1 MKRVSRRDCWWCLW
15 HPSHDKC
22 DEFHRRSETRST
34 RSRRRSPW
42 KRKGALVAHRFRLS
56 AMAAAGKRPSI
67 AASEIATA
75 YNAVKAVS
83 GDSGLFTH
91 GLAVALGYFRQL
103 DTLVA
108 ANFPALKG
116 LYADLLRE
124 IRVCW
129 QAVCVCGLHLSSNGC
144 GQVLGKCSSDIAST
158 AATLNAAFTKHKSTE
173 TLKRRLCGSARRFMD
188 GLIRLAGHAKR
199 LAAGAIEALRRARGR
214 RNTKL
219 LEAASGILCVLG
231 VCCGRGGG
239 R

>member
-1 MKRVSRRDCWWCLW
+1 
-15 HPSHDKC
+15 
-22 DEFHRRSETRST
+22 
-34 RSRRRSPW
+34 
-42 KRKGALVAHRFRLS
+42 
-56 AMAAAGKRPSI
+56 MAAAGKSPSI

-75 YNAVKAVS
+75 LNAVKAENCS
-83 GDSGLFTH
+83 TYMRCIGIT
-91 GLAVALGYFRQL
+91 LGYFRQL

-124 IRVCW
+124 IRVCS
-129 QAVCVCGLHLSSNGC
+129 QAVCVSGLHLSSNGC

-158 AATLNAAFTKHKSTE
+158 VATLTAATKHKSTE
-173 TLKRRLCGSARRFMD
+173 TLKRRLCGSARRFVD
-188 GLIRLAGHAKR
+188 GVIRLAGHAKR

-219 LEAASGILCVLG
+219 LEAASGLLCVLG